1 MEKRAILAA
10 MLMAGLLLVYQFLF
24 VAPQDSK
31 QAPAPQKA
39 EAPPAPA
46 TTPSPPPAASSPP
59 PPLPAKELPQVPE
72 RAVVVETPLYR
83 AVIGS
88 AGGAIQA
95 WELRYRGNKPMVLP
109 GVVSSQGLTVLTPGQ
124 PPRVLAFAIAG
135 DSLKLDKE
143 RPEGELRLVGDDGFG
158 LRVIQVLRFRA
169 DSYVVDREIRVENR
183 HRVPLSAGLALNWTA
198 PVERPKE
205 QEESFKG
212 PRPLYVVRLESGS
225 FWARRENLAQAEDV
239 VGAGRWAAF
248 ESAMAPVG
256 ANGVYLT
263 AVVPVTPD
271 VKVTEAR
278 IPDPTGKEGKPPK
291 AAEIGVRITLAA
303 LGPGQ
308 AWQGR
313 MRSYLGPM
321 EYDRLKAL
329 GVGLERAI
337 YFGGFPFPEAWAQK
351 WGAPTIPMEWI
362 VVPTLEFMHWL
373 YSYTRNYG
381 VVIILLTVL
390 IKLLFFP
397 LTVKSMTSMKAM
409 QALQPQINALRSK
422 YKNDAQRIQQE
433 TMALY
438 RQHKVNPV
446 GGCLPMIVQIPV
458 FIALYVALSVS
469 VELQNQPFICFG
481 EAPRWLPLFGG
492 HDLWIC
498 NLAGADP
505 TYVLPILMG
514 VSMFIQ
520 QKITP
525 VMGDPRQAKMMLF
538 MPILFTYFFLSMASG
553 LVLYWTLSNVLQIGQ
568 QKYMERHGKTGNP
581 PARPAKKA

>member
-1 MEKRAILAA
+1 MEKRAIVAA

-24 VAPQDSK
+24 VTPQEPK
-31 QAPAPQKA
+31 PAPAPPKA
-39 EAPPAPA
+39 EAPMAPA
-46 TTPSPPPAASSPP
+46 AAPSPPPPVSSPP
-59 PPLPAKELPQVPE
+59 PLLPGKELPQVPE
-72 RAVVVETPLYR
+72 RSVVVETPLYR

-95 WELRYRGNKPMVLP
+95 WELRYRGDKPMVLP
-109 GVVSSQGLTVLTPGQ
+109 GVISSQGLTVLTPGQ
-124 PPRVLAFAIAG
+124 APRVLAFAITG
-135 DSLKLDKE
+135 DSLKLGTE

-158 LRVIQVLRFRA
+158 LRVTQVLRFRA
-169 DSYVVDREIRVENR
+169 DSYVVDREIKIENR

-198 PVERPKE
+198 PVERSKDL
-205 QEESFKG
+205 EETFKG
-212 PRPLYVVRLESGS
+212 PRPLHVVRLESGA
-225 FWARRENLAQAEDV
+225 FWARREYLAKAEDA

-263 AVVPVTPD
+263 AVIPGAPD
-271 VKVTEAR
+271 IKVTEAR
-278 IPDPTGKEGKPPK
+278 IADPAGNGDKAPK
-291 AAEIGVRITLAA
+291 AAEIGVRVTVPALA
-303 LGPGQ
+303 PGQ

-313 MRSYLGPM
+313 VRSYLGPM

-329 GVGLERAI
+329 GVGLEKAI
-337 YFGGFPFPEAWAQK
+337 YFGGFPFLESWAQK
-351 WGAPTIPMEWI
+351 WGVPTIPMEWI

-373 YSYTRNYG
+373 YKYTRNYG
-381 VVIILLTVL
+381 TVIILLTVL

-438 RQHKVNPV
+438 RQHKVNPM
-446 GGCLPMIVQIPV
+446 GGCLPMVVQIPV

-469 VELQNQPFICFG
+469 AELQNQPFICFG
-481 EAPRWLPLFGG
+481 EAPRWLPLLGG
-492 HDLWIC
+492 QDVWIC

-553 LVLYWTLSNVLQIGQ
+553 LVLYWTLSNVLQIAQ
-568 QKYMERHGKTGNP
+568 QKYMERHGKTENAP
-581 PARPAKKA
+581 VRAAKKA